1 MASGTAV
8 RMEKDAGRVV
18 VDGGDVR
25 LSFARDKHHG
35 VRKQDQTYTV
45 ELIVKEVDSSI
56 DALQHLLETLL
67 RATEALKNKR
77 KTVKSGNVETLLSL
91 FKTALETEPPEK
103 GLRGLVEEERLAQAR
118 ANLVEE
124 GWLTAR
130 EIAQLAGFSALN
142 PSAQPSKW
150 KRAGRIFSVYK
161 KGVGE
166 VFPRYALDENLR
178 PLPVMKAILDI
189 LTEVKTPW
197 GMAEWF
203 ATSNDLLAG
212 RMPQEMLLRYPANVI
227 QAAEAEAGR
236 MRDGAE

>member
-103 GLRGLVEEERLAQAR
+103 VLRGLVELGGRGLADRAR
-118 ANLVEE
+118 NRTTGGLFCAESLC
-124 GWLTAR
+124 
-130 EIAQLAGFSALN
+130 
-142 PSAQPSKW
+142 SAQQMEA
-150 KRAGRIFSVYK
+150 R
-161 KGVGE
+161 
-166 VFPRYALDENLR
+166 R
-178 PLPVMKAILDI
+178 PYFFGI
-189 LTEVKTPW
+189 
-197 GMAEWF
+197 
-203 ATSNDLLAG
+203 
-212 RMPQEMLLRYPANVI
+212 
-227 QAAEAEAGR
+227 
-236 MRDGAE
+236 

>member
-103 GLRGLVEEERLAQAR
+103 GVTWSCRRGEAGAGKSELGGRGLADRAR
-118 ANLVEE
+118 NRTTGGLFCAESLC
-124 GWLTAR
+124 
-130 EIAQLAGFSALN
+130 
-142 PSAQPSKW
+142 SAQQMEA
-150 KRAGRIFSVYK
+150 R
-161 KGVGE
+161 
-166 VFPRYALDENLR
+166 R
-178 PLPVMKAILDI
+178 PYFFGI
-189 LTEVKTPW
+189 
-197 GMAEWF
+197 
-203 ATSNDLLAG
+203 
-212 RMPQEMLLRYPANVI
+212 
-227 QAAEAEAGR
+227 
-236 MRDGAE
+236 

>member
-150 KRAGRIFSVYK
+150 KRAGRIFRYIKRRGRGIS
-161 KGVGE
+161 
-166 VFPRYALDENLR
+166 RYALDENLR

>member
-142 PSAQPSKW
+142 PLLSPANGSAQAVFFGIKKAWARYFPLC
-150 KRAGRIFSVYK
+150 AG
-161 KGVGE
+161 
-166 VFPRYALDENLR
+166 
-178 PLPVMKAILDI
+178 
-189 LTEVKTPW
+189 
-197 GMAEWF
+197 
-203 ATSNDLLAG
+203 
-212 RMPQEMLLRYPANVI
+212 
-227 QAAEAEAGR
+227 
-236 MRDGAE
+236 